1 MKRILG
7 LKVVAQQKKKKKK
20 SFCSLRSQNDLP
32 KTAKREKQA
41 IGGKFTTTV

>member
-1 MKRILG
+1 MTIA
-7 LKVVAQQKKKKKK
+7 AQQKKKKKNFLLA
-20 SFCSLRSQNDLP
+20 SEQTDIP